1 MLKNYLK
8 TFWKVTKQN
17 KLFTFLSLFGISL
30 TMMFVMILSMT
41 VNKVITGAGP
51 EKNLDRILFA
61 ERLKMRSL
69 TQKDLTNSSDIDR
82 KLCEDHFKNVEN
94 ASISSMYTGYS
105 WDFIK
110 NGSPHSVGFMSTDN
124 EFWDIFSFKFTHGR
138 QYSVSEVVNDNN
150 VAVISENLR
159 SILFGNETDVLGKT
173 VDFHDYKLTIIG
185 VVEDAPS
192 SCQNVRSD
200 LFFPYTVLSYDQSEW
215 WPYMGSFNMAY
226 LATGKKQFSAIR
238 KEFQEIVGKI
248 NSADPKWDIFIGGP
262 FTQKQKLLAGGDP
275 ENLNSSKK
283 RLKKYIQ
290 WALGFIL
297 LPAINLMALNFA
309 RIRERGE
316 EIAIRKSFGAS
327 ASILRGQFIV
337 ENILLT
343 VLGTI
348 IGILLSILIV
358 LFLGDILTIP
368 IKWRT
373 TVPMSL
379 SFDLT
384 VIGIAFG
391 VSLIFA
397 FLSGIL
403 PAIRMSKMKPV
414 KYLKGGEI

>member
-1 MLKNYLK
+1 MLRNYLK

-17 KLFTFLSLFGISL
+17 KLFTFLSLFGIGL

-41 VNKVITGAGP
+41 VNKVVTGAGP

-61 ERLKMRSL
+61 ERLKMKSL
-69 TQKDLTNSSDIDR
+69 TQKDLSNSADIDR
-82 KLCEDHFKNVEN
+82 KLCEDYFKKVQS
-94 ASISSMYTGYS
+94 ASISSMYSGYS
-105 WDFIK
+105 WEFIQ
-110 NGSPHSVGFMSTDN
+110 NGTPYNVGFMSTDA
-124 EFWDIFSFKFTHGR
+124 EFWHVFDFKFTSGR
-138 QYSVSEVVNDNN
+138 QYSVSEIENANN
-150 VAVISENLR
+150 LAVISENLR
-159 SILFGNETDVLGKT
+159 NILFGNETDVLGKT

-200 LFFPYTVLSYDQSEW
+200 LFFPYTVLSYNQLGL

-226 LATGKKQFSAIR
+226 LATSKKQFTVIR
-238 KEFQEIVGKI
+238 NEFQEIVAKI
-248 NSADPKWDIFIGGP
+248 NSADPKWDIFIAGP
-262 FTQKQKLLAGGDP
+262 QTQKQKLLAGADP
-275 ENLNSSKK
+275 ENLNSSTK

-327 ASILRGQFIV
+327 ATILRGQFIV

-343 VLGTI
+343 IFGTF
-348 IGILLSILIV
+348 IGILLSIVIV
-358 LFLGDILTIP
+358 LTLGDVLTIP

-384 VIGIAFG
+384 VICIAFG

-403 PAIRMSKMKPV
+403 PAVRMSKMKPV